1 MNYLLDTHSF
11 IFINNWRPSIS
22 ALTHTVQKLPMPPQ
36 PAWYL
41 SIIMLR
47 YEQEYVLNP
56 VVERMNRQCRRSH
69 FDFVRISVRQLAE
82 QRLHAAQFSVK
93 LFKLFIH
100 AVDKLTPLAQAYLVP
115 ESCD

>member
-41 SIIMLR
+41 SINNASL
-47 YEQEYVLNP
+47 
-56 VVERMNRQCRRSH
+56 
-69 FDFVRISVRQLAE
+69 
-82 QRLHAAQFSVK
+82 
-93 LFKLFIH
+93 
-100 AVDKLTPLAQAYLVP
+100 
-115 ESCD
+115 